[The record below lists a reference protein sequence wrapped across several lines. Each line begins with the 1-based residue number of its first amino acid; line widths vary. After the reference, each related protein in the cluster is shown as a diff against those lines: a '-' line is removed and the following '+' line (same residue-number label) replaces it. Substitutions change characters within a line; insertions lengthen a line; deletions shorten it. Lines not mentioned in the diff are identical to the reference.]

1 LKLSLPRGDD
11 CLSGEVALLCKG
23 CNTGKG
29 LFGDSAKL
37 IGIAAGAVEE
47 RAAAKAA
54 AAAAAAAA
62 AVAAA
67 VTKAGTEKSRDTYGD
82 AGAY

>member
-37 IGIAAGAVEE
+37 IGIAAGALEK
-47 RAAAKAA
+47 RAAAK
-54 AAAAAAAA
+54 AAAAAA

>member
-37 IGIAAGAVEE
+37 IGIAAGALEK
-47 RAAAKAA
+47 RAAAK
-54 AAAAAAAA
+54 AAAAAAA

>member
-37 IGIAAGAVEE
+37 HGIAAGALEE

-54 AAAAAAAA
+54 KAAA

>member
-62 AVAAA
+62 VAAA